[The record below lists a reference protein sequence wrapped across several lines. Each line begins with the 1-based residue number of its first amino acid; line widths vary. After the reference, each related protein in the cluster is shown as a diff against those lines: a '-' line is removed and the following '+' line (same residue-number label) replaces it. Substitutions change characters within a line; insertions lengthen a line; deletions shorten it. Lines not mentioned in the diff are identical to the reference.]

1 MPIAFDSLAAL
12 LDHGFDTVIDV
23 RSPSEY
29 AEDHIPGAINLPV
42 LSDQERAEVGTVYK
56 QVSAFNARRIGAALV
71 ARNAAA
77 HIAGPLAENDGSW
90 RPLVYCWRG
99 GQRSGSF
106 TMILQQVGWRAEV
119 IAGGYQTFRRLVH
132 RALYDDPLPH
142 KVILL
147 DGYTGTAKTD
157 ILSRL
162 PARGV
167 QVIDLEGL
175 ARHRGSLLGEM
186 ASDQPSQRAFETALA
201 TALMR
206 LDPARPVVLE
216 AESNKIGQR
225 NIPPALWAP
234 MRAAPRIEVSAPLAA
249 RAAYLT
255 QTYADII
262 ADPERLAARL
272 APLKAHRGA
281 ETVGQWLALLDAGEI
296 EQLAARLMQDHYDP
310 SYAKSRA
317 AHAPV
322 TVGSVEL
329 PALGPADLDRA
340 ADRVADIVRSL

>member
-132 RALYDDPLPH
+132 RALYDDTLPH
-142 KVILL
+142 RVILL

-157 ILSRL
+157 ILGRL

-186 ASDQPSQRAFETALA
+186 ASGQPSQRAFETALA

-296 EQLAARLMQDHYDP
+296 E
-310 SYAKSRA
+310 
-317 AHAPV
+317 HA
-322 TVGSVEL
+322 GR
-329 PALGPADLDRA
+329 PADEG
-340 ADRVADIVRSL
+340 SL